1 MKATA
6 FPKNLTYAEAYRPAM
21 EITDPQDAKE
31 YFEALVTRQIMHC
44 GKTRVEAEKIERSN
58 LGYWAGYYDRE
69 TAVRVLKLFG
79 AAHPIF
85 GTHEPTPEEALQ
97 TGINLAKR

>member
-1 MKATA
+1 MKVFPKKATYGE
-6 FPKNLTYAEAYRPAM
+6 LYGPAM
-21 EITDPQDAKE
+21 EITDATEAKE
-31 YFEALVTRQIMHC
+31 YFEALVTHHMKRW
-44 GKTRVEAEKIERSN
+44 GKSRDEAEAAERSN
-58 LGYWAGYYDRE
+58 LGYWAGYYHRE
-69 TAVRVLKLFG
+69 TGRRILKLFG